1 MKPAPLAWAPAD
13 GSLVI
18 VPKRK
23 AKRAICSRCGG
34 YRDKPG
40 HRWCRKCHATYM
52 REWRKKQAQELKE
65 LRALRDRLT

>member
-1 MKPAPLAWAPAD
+1 MNAPLAWAPAD
-13 GSLVI
+13 GSLVV

-40 HRWCRKCHATYM
+40 HRWCRNCHKLYM
-52 REWRKKQAQELKE
+52 REYRKKQAQELKE